1 MKTIWETRTG
11 MTRTEV
17 EKLYI
22 ETIQMLREFG
32 ATEEQARSIAQE
44 TLKETLG
51 V

>member
-11 MTRTEV
+11 MIRTEV

-22 ETIQMLREFG
+22 ETIEMLRGVG
-32 ATEEQARSIAQE
+32 ASEEQAREIAQE